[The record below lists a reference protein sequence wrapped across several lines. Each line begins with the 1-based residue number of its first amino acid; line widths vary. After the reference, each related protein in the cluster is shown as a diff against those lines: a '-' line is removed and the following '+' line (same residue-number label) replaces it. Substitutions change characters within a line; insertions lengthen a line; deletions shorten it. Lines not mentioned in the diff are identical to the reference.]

1 MPLPLNLPPKES
13 AATRTDRQPATETP
27 PEEPPAVGE
36 PAALQMKGRLGKN
49 YLLAENAN
57 GLVVVDLRLA
67 RQRIIFERFLK
78 NLNSE
83 DCPRQPLL
91 LPESLNLSPDES
103 RFLKGELEHFA
114 ALGFTIEPFGG
125 HTYLVTSV
133 PANLPDDQDVSRTIR
148 DIIEDLRQNHVTS
161 RQNAVHLAQ
170 IAARHAARL
179 SKDLSDAELSAVLKE
194 LWRCEMPYVCPNGHP
209 TMLHFTYAELERRFK
224 NS

>member
-1 MPLPLNLPPKES
+1 
-13 AATRTDRQPATETP
+13 
-27 PEEPPAVGE
+27 
-36 PAALQMKGRLGKN
+36 MKGRLGKN

-83 DCPRQPLL
+83 ECPRQPLL
-91 LPESLNLSPDES
+91 LPESLNLCPDES

-114 ALGFTIEPFGG
+114 ALGFSIEPFGG
-125 HTYLVTSV
+125 HTYLITAI
-133 PANLPDDQDVSRTIR
+133 PANLPDDQDASRTVR
-148 DIIEDLRQNHVTS
+148 DIIEDLRQNHITN

-170 IAARHAARL
+170 IAARHASRL
-179 SKDLSDAELSAVLKE
+179 GKYLTEEELQVLLRE
-194 LWRCEMPYVCPNGHP
+194 LCRCEMPYVCPNGHP